1 MYEQY
6 IRDFLHNMFPLGD
19 VPLWTVDALAHA
31 DINITSTL
39 VRGETGQG
47 VSVEPHDGD
56 ADKLDSL
63 S

>member
-39 VRGETGQG
+39 VRGGTGQR
-47 VSVEPHDGD
+47 VLVKPDDGD
-56 ADKLDSL
+56 ADNLDSL
-63 S
+63 T